1 MVNKFTN
8 KISLKSKHTGFIA
21 VDYYLAKKLKYVG
34 LIFLKIHFYVYTE
47 PLKGIKMLKDLH
59 NYNALVSLDG
69 SFRVS
74 ICLY

>member
-8 KISLKSKHTGFIA
+8 KISLKSKHTSFIA
-21 VDYYLAKKLKYVG
+21 VVYLAKKLKYVG
-34 LIFLKIHFYVYTE
+34 LIFFKIHFYVYTE